1 MRTIR
6 SGRAVTSC
14 HSAIGGQGVLRR
26 TQAGETARVFS
37 ADPTHVGID
46 EYTDMTAAQISY
58 SHHYYVVGDKLETF
72 SAPYRY
78 VWPSEL
84 DLMARLAGMRLRERW
99 SGWDR
104 EPFTGESTSHASV
117 WEKHS

>member
-84 DLMARLAGMRLRERW
+84 ALMARLAGMRLRERVG
-99 SGWDR
+99 GWQR
-104 EPFTGESTSHASV
+104 EPVTRDDLRSRSCWTG
-117 WEKHS
+117 